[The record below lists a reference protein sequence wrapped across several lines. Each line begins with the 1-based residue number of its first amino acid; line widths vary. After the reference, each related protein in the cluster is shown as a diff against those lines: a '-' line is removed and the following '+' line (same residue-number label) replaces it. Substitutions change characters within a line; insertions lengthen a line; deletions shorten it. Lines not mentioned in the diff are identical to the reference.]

1 MDLGAFALALSR
13 AFWLGI
19 LNLSP
24 GMIILLSLL
33 LPLSCLALFLW
44 RRRMM
49 ATTTAGFIVLITLFA
64 VAVAV
69 TTPGLLYGRMGLFV
83 ISLVGP
89 ILFSCWLL
97 TLWTPRVVPL
107 PEDVERRSSW
117 AMDLVLGF
125 LSGGPKSVW
134 VVEDGYVRTRIT
146 GNPWSG
152 AGPGLLM
159 TEPEN
164 VVVEGRVRDRAG
176 RRPGCGITAALGD
189 ALPRWLICATTPQ
202 RAHDADVTVLRSAAS
217 VALFRVNRGNRDVQ
231 LGEAWPFRS
240 QGDVLQALFAEEVDP
255 PGIASSTPIWPIPG
269 RISCEDRGPQAGAG
283 DLLL

>member
-1 MDLGAFALALSR
+1 MLGVRIGLLVLYVGGMAALSR
-13 AFWLGI
+13 YLRGRMPGSTSDPTSGKVIWWIWGPSLWPFPGLLWLGI

-164 VVVEGRVRDRAG
+164 VVVLKAGSEIARVAGPGVVLLQRSEMPYRVVDLRDHPAARAS
-176 RRPGCGITAALGD
+176 RR
-189 ALPRWLICATTPQ
+189 
-202 RAHDADVTVLRSAAS
+202 
-217 VALFRVNRGNRDVQ
+217 
-231 LGEAWPFRS
+231 
-240 QGDVLQALFAEEVDP
+240 
-255 PGIASSTPIWPIPG
+255 
-269 RISCEDRGPQAGAG
+269 
-283 DLLL
+283 